1 MWELMEL
8 QECLDAWV
16 ASSASSGDNVDRN
29 SGYKLQFSAHQQSKH
44 LSSGQ
49 CGQAFCVRSPAIMK
63 FREVPLTDQP
73 FRPCQEETVIDC
85 RFAVGDILDVVASL
99 GGCDLD
105 VLVSGAGCDP
115 HRDDWA
121 SDGGRTVVTSV
132 SSDIQKSR

>member
-1 MWELMEL
+1 MLGWPL
-8 QECLDAWV
+8 QLHQVTMLIGIV
-16 ASSASSGDNVDRN
+16 ATSYN
-29 SGYKLQFSAHQQSKH
+29 SQLTSN
-44 LSSGQ
+44 LNIR
-49 CGQAFCVRSPAIMK
+49 QAFCVRSPAITK
-63 FREVPLTDQP
+63 FRGVPLTDQP

-115 HRDDWA
+115 HGDDWA